1 VGACS
6 GGRDTWP
13 VPNDDAAWWRDGVLY
28 QIYVRSFADSNGD
41 GIGDLQGV
49 IDHLD
54 HLEWLGVDGI
64 WLSPTTPS
72 PDRDWGY
79 DVSDYRNVHPDLGD
93 LATLDRL
100 ISEAASRDIR
110 VILDLVPNHTS
121 DRHPW
126 FVDARS
132 SRGAAHRDWYVWA
145 DPRADGSPPN
155 NWRSVF
161 GGSAWE
167 LDHDTGQYYL
177 HNFLREQ
184 PDLNW
189 WNEEV
194 RDEFGGILR
203 FWFDRGIAGFR
214 IDVANGLIHDPELR
228 DNPPATDDDPPEIR
242 RRGQRQVHNL
252 NRPEVHDIYRNWRT
266 IAAGYDPQRI
276 LVAETW
282 VFEPR
287 QLARFYGTGHDELHL
302 CFNFSLVF
310 SEFRADA
317 LRGVVGSTEA
327 ALPSGS
333 QPAWTG
339 SNHDVGRFPT
349 RWCDGWDERSRCA
362 LMALLAL
369 RGTPFLYYG
378 DEIGMVDVPIPEDA
392 QLDLVGGG
400 GAEQPSRDAGRTP
413 MRWNARP
420 GAGFTPDDVRP
431 WLPIGDPR
439 GINVEDERGDRGSML
454 HLCRDLI
461 ALRRETPDLRSGAYA
476 SLAFPPGAWG
486 WRRGTSTIVAVN
498 LSGVSVTVPVGA
510 GVIAI
515 GTDRSRDGETVDE
528 DLSLGPWEGAVLRV
542 APS

>member
-1 VGACS
+1 VGGCS
-6 GGRDTWP
+6 GGRDTWA
-13 VPNDDAAWWRDGVLY
+13 VPNGDAAWWRDGVLY
-28 QIYVRSFADSNGD
+28 QIYVRSFADSDGD
-41 GIGDLQGV
+41 GTGDLQGV

-79 DVSDYRNVHPDLGD
+79 DVSDYRDVHPELGD

-100 ISEAASRDIR
+100 VSDAASRGIR

-132 SRGAAHRDWYVWA
+132 SREAAHRDWYVWA

-167 LDHDTGQYYL
+167 LDPDTGQYYL
-177 HNFLREQ
+177 HNFLPEQ

-194 RDEFGGILR
+194 RGEFDGILR

-214 IDVANGLIHDPELR
+214 IDVANGLIHDRELR
-228 DNPPATDDDPPEIR
+228 DNPPSTDDDPPEIR

-252 NRPEVHDIYRNWRT
+252 NRPEVHDIYRGWRT
-266 IAAGYDPQRI
+266 IADGYDPQRI

-287 QLARFYGTGHDELHL
+287 QLARFYGTGDDELHL

-310 SEFRADA
+310 SEFRAEA
-317 LRGVVGSTEA
+317 LRGVVESTEA
-327 ALPSGS
+327 ALPPGS

-349 RWCDGWDERSRCA
+349 RWCDGWNECSRCA
-362 LMALLAL
+362 LLALLAL

-378 DEIGMVDVPIPEDA
+378 DEIGMIDVPIPPDA

-413 MRWNARP
+413 MRWNGRP
-420 GAGFTPDDVRP
+420 GAGFTREGVRP
-431 WLPIGDPR
+431 WLPIGDPHA
-439 GINVEDERGDRGSML
+439 INVEDQRGDPDSML
-454 HLCRDLI
+454 RLCRDLI
-461 ALRRETPDLRSGAYA
+461 ALRRATPDLRSGAYA
-476 SLAFPPGAWG
+476 SLPSPDGVLAL
-486 WRRGTSTIVAVN
+486 RRGEGIVVAVN
-498 LSGVSVTVPVGA
+498 LSEEAASLSLGPAT
-510 GVIAI
+510 IET
-515 GTDRSRDGETVDE
+515 GTDRTRDGETLE
-528 DLSLGPWEGAVLRV
+528 GELSLGPWEGAVLRQR
-542 APS
+542 A

>member
-1 VGACS
+1 VGGHS
-6 GGRDTWP
+6 GGRDTWA
-13 VPNDDAAWWRDGVLY
+13 VPNDEAAAWWRDGVVY
-28 QIYVRSFADSNGD
+28 QIYVRSFADTDGD

-54 HLEWLGVDGI
+54 HLAWLGVDGI
-64 WLSPTTPS
+64 WLSPIHPS
-72 PDRDWGY
+72 PNMDWGY
-79 DVSDYRNVHPDLGD
+79 DVADYLDVHPELGD

-100 ISEAASRDIR
+100 VSEAASRDIR

-132 SRGAAHRDWYVWA
+132 SRGPAHRDWYVWA

-167 LDHDTGQYYL
+167 LDPDTGQYYL
-177 HNFLREQ
+177 HNFLPEQ

-194 RDEFGGILR
+194 RAEFDSILR

-228 DNPPATDDDPPEIR
+228 DNPPATDDDPAEIR

-252 NRPEVHDIYRNWRT
+252 NRPEVHDIYRGWRT
-266 IAAGYDPQRI
+266 IADGYDPQRI

-287 QLARFYGTGHDELHL
+287 ELARYYGTGDDELHL

-310 SEFRADA
+310 SEFRAEA
-317 LRGVVGSTEA
+317 LREVVGSTEA

-349 RWCDGWDERSRCA
+349 RWCDGSDERSRCA
-362 LMALLAL
+362 LTALLAL

-378 DEIGMVDVPIPEDA
+378 DEIGMIDVPVPEDA

-413 MRWNARP
+413 MRWNGRP
-420 GAGFTPDDVRP
+420 GAGFTREGVRP
-431 WLPIGDPR
+431 WLPIGDPHA
-439 GINVEDERGDRGSML
+439 INVEDQRGDPDSML
-454 HLCRDLI
+454 QLCRDLI
-461 ALRRETPDLRSGAYA
+461 ALRRETSDLRSGEYA
-476 SLAFPPGAWG
+476 SLPSPDGVWA
-486 WRRGTSTIVAVN
+486 WRRGEGIDVAVN
-498 LSGVSVTVPVGA
+498 LSGEAASLPLGPAT
-510 GVIAI
+510 IEI
-515 GTDRSRDGETVDE
+515 GTDRSRDGETVDGE
-528 DLSLGPWEGAVLRV
+528 LRLGPWEGAVLRRG
-542 APS
+542 P

>member
-1 VGACS
+1 MGGCS
-6 GGRDTWP
+6 GGRDTGP
-13 VPNDDAAWWRDGVLY
+13 VPHDDAAWWLDGVLY
-28 QIYVRSFADSNGD
+28 QIYVRSFADSDGD
-41 GIGDLQGV
+41 GTGDLQGV

-72 PDRDWGY
+72 PDQDWGY
-79 DVSDYRNVHPDLGD
+79 DVSDYRDVHRELGD

-100 ISEAASRDIR
+100 VSDAASRGIR

-132 SRGAAHRDWYVWA
+132 SREAAHRDWYVWA

-167 LDHDTGQYYL
+167 LDPDTGQYYL
-177 HNFLREQ
+177 HNFLPEQ

-194 RDEFGGILR
+194 RDEFDGILR

-228 DNPPATDDDPPEIR
+228 DNPPATDVDPPEIR

-252 NRPEVHDIYRNWRT
+252 NRPEVHDIYRDWRT
-266 IAAGYDPQRI
+266 IADAYDPKRI
-276 LVAETW
+276 LIAETW

-287 QLARFYGTGHDELHL
+287 QLARFYGTSDDELHL

-310 SEFRADA
+310 SEFRAEA
-317 LRGVVGSTEA
+317 LRGVAGSTEA
-327 ALPSGS
+327 ALPPGS

-378 DEIGMVDVPIPEDA
+378 DEIGMIDVPMPEDA

-413 MRWNARP
+413 MRWNGRA
-420 GAGFTPDDVRP
+420 GAGFTREGVRP
-431 WLPIGDPR
+431 WLPIGDPHA
-439 GINVEDERGDRGSML
+439 INVEDQRGDPDSML
-454 HLCRDLI
+454 QLCRDLI
-461 ALRRETPDLRSGAYA
+461 ALRRATPDLRSGAYA
-476 SLAFPPGAWG
+476 SLPSPDGVWA
-486 WRRGTSTIVAVN
+486 WRRGEGIVVAVN
-498 LSGVSVTVPVGA
+498 LSGEGA
-510 GVIAI
+510 SLPLGPATIEI
-515 GTDRSRDGETVDE
+515 GTDRARDGETVE
-528 DLSLGPWEGAVLRV
+528 GDLSLEAWEGAVLRQG
-542 APS
+542 A

>member
-1 VGACS
+1 MLGA
-6 GGRDTWP
+6 

-28 QIYVRSFADSNGD
+28 QIYVRSFADSDGD
-41 GIGDLQGV
+41 GTGDLQGV
-49 IDHLD
+49 IEHLD

-79 DVSDYRNVHPDLGD
+79 DVSDYWDVHPALGE

-100 ISEAASRDIR
+100 VSEAASRDIR

-126 FVDARS
+126 FADARS
-132 SRGAAHRDWYVWA
+132 SREAARRDWYVWA

-167 LDHDTGQYYL
+167 LDPDTGQYYL
-177 HNFLREQ
+177 HNFLPEQ

-194 RDEFGGILR
+194 RDEFDGILR

-214 IDVANGLIHDPELR
+214 IDVANGLIHDPQLR
-228 DNPPATDDDPPEIR
+228 DNPPATADDPPEIR
-242 RRGQRQVHNL
+242 RRGQRQVYNL
-252 NRPEVHDIYRNWRT
+252 NRPEVHDIYRGWRT
-266 IAAGYDPQRI
+266 IADDYEPKRI

-287 QLARFYGTGHDELHL
+287 ELARYYGTGDDELHL

-310 SEFRADA
+310 SEFGAEELGA
-317 LRGVVGSTEA
+317 VVGSTEA
-327 ALPSGS
+327 ALPPGS

-378 DEIGMVDVPIPEDA
+378 DEIGMIDVPIPEDA

-413 MRWNARP
+413 MRWSGRP
-420 GAGFTPDDVRP
+420 GAGFTREGVRP

-439 GINVEDERGDRGSML
+439 AINVEDQRGDPGSML
-454 HLCRDLI
+454 QLCRDLI
-461 ALRRETPDLRSGAYA
+461 VLRRETPDLRSGDYA
-476 SLAFPPGAWG
+476 SLNSPDGAWA
-486 WRRGTSTIVAVN
+486 WRRGDSIVVAVN
-498 LSGVSVTVPVGA
+498 LSGEAASLPLGPAT
-510 GVIAI
+510 IEI
-515 GTDRSRDGETVDE
+515 GTDRARDGETVE
-528 DLSLGPWEGAVLRV
+528 GDLGLGPWEGAVLRPG
-542 APS
+542 A

>member
-1 VGACS
+1 M
-6 GGRDTWP
+6 
-13 VPNDDAAWWRDGVLY
+13 PNDDAAWWREGVLY
-28 QIYVRSFADSNGD
+28 QIYVRSFADSDGD
-41 GIGDLQGV
+41 GTGDLQGV

-64 WLSPTTPS
+64 WLSPITPS

-79 DVSDYRNVHPDLGD
+79 DVSDYRDVHPELGD

-100 ISEAASRDIR
+100 VSDAASRDIR

-132 SRGAAHRDWYVWA
+132 SREAAHRDWYVWA

-167 LDHDTGQYYL
+167 LDPDTGQYYL
-177 HNFLREQ
+177 HNFLPEQ

-194 RDEFGGILR
+194 RDEFDGILR

-228 DNPPATDDDPPEIR
+228 DNPPATDDDPAEIR

-252 NRPEVHDIYRNWRT
+252 NRPEVHDIYRGWRT
-266 IAAGYDPQRI
+266 IADGYDPQRI

-287 QLARFYGTGHDELHL
+287 QLARFYGKGDDELHL

-310 SEFRADA
+310 SEFRAEA

-327 ALPSGS
+327 ALPPGS

-378 DEIGMVDVPIPEDA
+378 DEIGMIDVPIAGATLSSTWSAEGEQNSRAAMPA
-392 QLDLVGGG
+392 GPRCGGTRG
-400 GAEQPSRDAGRTP
+400 RGPGSRPRTFARGSRSATRARSTSRISAGTGVRCSTCAATSSPCGARRRICVRAPTPRLPSPAGR
-413 MRWNARP
+413 RGP
-420 GAGFTPDDVRP
+420 GAADQNVDRRRQPVRP
-431 WLPIGDPR
+431 APR
-439 GINVEDERGDRGSML
+439 LCWSGRGR
-454 HLCRDLI
+454 
-461 ALRRETPDLRSGAYA
+461 
-476 SLAFPPGAWG
+476 
-486 WRRGTSTIVAVN
+486 
-498 LSGVSVTVPVGA
+498 
-510 GVIAI
+510 IAI
-515 GTDRSRDGETVDE
+515 GTDRARDGERVE
-528 DLSLGPWEGAVLRV
+528 WDLSLGPWEGAVLRV
-542 APS
+542 APA

>member
-1 VGACS
+1 M
-6 GGRDTWP
+6 
-13 VPNDDAAWWRDGVLY
+13 PNDDAAWWRDGVLY
-28 QIYVRSFADSNGD
+28 QIYVRSFADSDGD
-41 GIGDLQGV
+41 GTGDLQGV
-49 IDHLD
+49 IEHLD

-64 WLSPTTPS
+64 WLSPITPS

-79 DVSDYRNVHPDLGD
+79 DVSDYRDVHPELGD

-100 ISEAASRDIR
+100 ISDAASRDIR

-132 SRGAAHRDWYVWA
+132 SREAAHRDWYVWA

-167 LDHDTGQYYL
+167 LDPDTGQYYL
-177 HNFLREQ
+177 HNFLPEQ

-194 RDEFGGILR
+194 REEFDGILR

-252 NRPEVHDIYRNWRT
+252 NRPEVHDIYRGWRT
-266 IAAGYDPQRI
+266 IADGYDPQRI

-287 QLARFYGTGHDELHL
+287 QLARFYGKGDDELHL

-310 SEFRADA
+310 SEFRAEA
-317 LRGVVGSTEA
+317 LRRVVGSTEA
-327 ALPSGS
+327 ALPPGS

-378 DEIGMVDVPIPEDA
+378 DEIGMIDVSIPEDA

-400 GAEQPSRDAGRTP
+400 GEEQPSRDAGRTP

-431 WLPIGDPR
+431 WLPIGDPSAN
-439 GINVEDERGDRGSML
+439 NVEDQRGDRGSML

-476 SLAFPPGAWG
+476 SLPSPAGVWAWS
-486 WRRGTSTIVAVN
+486 RGQNVEVAVN
-498 LSGVSVTVPVGA
+498 LSDQAASLLTGRGRI
-510 GVIAI
+510 VICTNRA
-515 GTDRSRDGETVDE
+515 RDGERVKW
-528 DLSLGPWEGAVLRV
+528 DLDLGPWEGAVLRV
-542 APS
+542 APA

>member
-1 VGACS
+1 
-6 GGRDTWP
+6 
-13 VPNDDAAWWRDGVLY
+13 VPNDDAAWWREGVLY
-28 QIYVRSFADSNGD
+28 QIYVRSFADSDGD
-41 GIGDLQGV
+41 GTGDLRGV
-49 IDHLD
+49 IDRLD
-54 HLEWLGVDGI
+54 HLEWLGVDGV

-79 DVSDYRNVHPDLGD
+79 DVSDYRGVHPELGD
-93 LATLDRL
+93 LASLDRL
-100 ISEAASRDIR
+100 VSEAASRDIR

-126 FVDARS
+126 FVDAKS
-132 SRGAAHRDWYVWA
+132 SRKAAHRDWYVWA
-145 DPRADGSPPN
+145 DPRPDGSPPN

-167 LDHDTGQYYL
+167 PDPDTGQYYL
-177 HNFLREQ
+177 HNFLPEQ

-194 RDEFGGILR
+194 RGEFDGILR

-228 DNPPATDDDPPEIR
+228 DNPPSTDDDPPEIR
-242 RRGQRQVHNL
+242 RRGQRQVYNL
-252 NRPEVHDIYRNWRT
+252 NRPEVHDIYRGWRT
-266 IAAGYDPQRI
+266 IADGYDPQRI

-287 QLARFYGTGHDELHL
+287 QLARFYGTGDDELHL

-310 SEFRADA
+310 SEFRAGA

-327 ALPSGS
+327 ALPPGS

-349 RWCDGWDERSRCA
+349 RWCEGWDQRSRCG
-362 LMALLAL
+362 LMALLTL
-369 RGTPFLYYG
+369 RGTPFLYFG
-378 DEIGMVDVPIPEDA
+378 DEIGMIDVPMPEDA

-400 GAEQPSRDAGRTP
+400 GAEQPSRDPGRTP
-413 MRWNARP
+413 MQWSGRP
-420 GAGFTPDDVRP
+420 GAGFTGEGVRP
-431 WLPIGDPR
+431 WLPIGDAR
-439 GINVEDERGDRGSML
+439 AINVEDQRRDPDSTL

-461 ALRRETPDLRSGAYA
+461 ALRRETPDLRSGAYT
-476 SLAFPPGAWG
+476 SLPSPPGAWS
-486 WRRGTSTIVAVN
+486 WRRGSTTTVAVN
-498 LSGVSVTVPVGA
+498 LSDGKVTVPVDPGT
-510 GVIAI
+510 IAL
-515 GTDRSRDGETVDE
+515 GTDRSRDGERVDGG
-528 DLSLGPWEGAVLRV
+528 LSLGPWEGAVLRV
-542 APS
+542 APA